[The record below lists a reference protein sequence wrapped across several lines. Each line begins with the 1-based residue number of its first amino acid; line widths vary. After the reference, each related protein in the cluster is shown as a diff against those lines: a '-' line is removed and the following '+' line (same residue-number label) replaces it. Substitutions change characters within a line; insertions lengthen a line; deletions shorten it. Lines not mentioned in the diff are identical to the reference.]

1 MENHHKFNGKTHEIN
16 GHFQLP
22 VFLTFGYCN
31 YPLFIPRSPE
41 RFREF
46 LTPLLSGGQGDMR
59 QMNLKKN
66 PPVEAGEAN

>member
-1 MENHHKFNGKTHEIN
+1 MGKLTIN
-16 GHFQLP
+16 GNFQLP

-31 YPLFIPRSPE
+31 YPFFIPRSPE
-41 RFREF
+41 RFQEF

-59 QMNLKKN
+59 QMNLKKT